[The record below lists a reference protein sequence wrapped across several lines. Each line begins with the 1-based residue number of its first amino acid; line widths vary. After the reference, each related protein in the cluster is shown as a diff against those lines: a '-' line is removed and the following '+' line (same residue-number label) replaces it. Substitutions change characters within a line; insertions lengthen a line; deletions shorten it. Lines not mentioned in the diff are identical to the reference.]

1 VNHLIILNAIKT
13 KIAMPEILFEL
24 KEGVASL
31 ALNRPE
37 KLNAMNRSMALEL
50 QDQLLA
56 CDENDSVRAV
66 LLTGT
71 GRAFCSGQD
80 LSEFPSDR
88 LPDFEKV
95 IDEYYNPV
103 IRLLKNIRKPVL
115 CAVNGIAA
123 GAGANIA
130 LACDIVVAVS
140 SASFVQAFSKIGLIP
155 DCGGTFFLPRLIGLQ
170 KATALMMLGDKISA
184 AEAERMG
191 MIYAC
196 FEEADFIIKSQQVAS
211 MLAKLPTAALIL
223 TRKALLQS
231 STNKLEEQLELEK
244 KFQHKAG
251 QTEDFKEGVTAF
263 LQKRVPVFSGK

>member
-1 VNHLIILNAIKT
+1 
-13 KIAMPEILFEL
+13 MPEILFEIRDSI
-24 KEGVASL
+24 AHIS
-31 ALNRPE
+31 LNRPE
-37 KLNAMNRSMALEL
+37 KLNAVNRSMALEL

-56 CDENDSVRAV
+56 CDENDSVRV
-66 LLTGT
+66 VVLTGA

-80 LSEFPSDR
+80 LSEFPPDT

-103 IRLLKNIRKPVL
+103 IRLLKTIRKPVL

-130 LACDIVVAVS
+130 LACDIVIAVS
-140 SASFVQAFSKIGLIP
+140 SATFVQAFSKIGLIP
-155 DCGGTFFLPRLIGLQ
+155 DCGGTFFLPRLVGLQ

-184 AEAERMG
+184 TDAERMG

-196 FEEADFIIKSQQVAS
+196 FDEKEFTEKTHQ
-211 MLAKLPTAALIL
+211 LAAALARLPTVALIL
-223 TRKALLQS
+223 TRKALLES
-231 STNKLEEQLELEK
+231 STNNLEEQLGLEK

-251 QTEDFKEGVTAF
+251 NTIDFKEGVTAF
-263 LQKRVPVFSGK
+263 LQKRAPLFTGK

>member
-1 VNHLIILNAIKT
+1 MNLLIILNVIKPF
-13 KIAMPEILFEL
+13 KLMPEILFEIRDH
-24 KEGVASL
+24 VARLS
-31 ALNRPE
+31 LNRPE
-37 KLNAMNRSMALEL
+37 KLNAFNRSMALEL

-66 LLTGT
+66 LLTGE

-80 LSEFPSDR
+80 LSEFPPDR
-88 LPDFEKV
+88 LPDFENV

-103 IRLLKNIRKPVL
+103 IRLLKTVRKPVL

-140 SASFVQAFSKIGLIP
+140 TSHFVQAFSKIGLIP
-155 DCGGTFFLPRLIGLQ
+155 DCAGTFFLPRLVGLQ

-196 FEEADFIIKSQQVAS
+196 FEETDFYEKTDLIDLS
-211 MLAKLPTAALIL
+211 LAKLPNTALIL
-223 TRKALLQS
+223 S
-231 STNKLEEQLELEK
+231 I
-244 KFQHKAG
+244 
-251 QTEDFKEGVTAF
+251 
-263 LQKRVPVFSGK
+263 

>member
-1 VNHLIILNAIKT
+1 
-13 KIAMPEILFEL
+13 MPEILFEL
-24 KEGVASL
+24 RDNIAHIT
-31 ALNRPE
+31 LNRPE
-37 KLNAMNRSMALEL
+37 KLNAFNRGLALEL

-66 LLTGT
+66 LLTGA

-80 LSEFPSDR
+80 LSEFPQDH

-103 IRLLKNIRKPVL
+103 IRLLKTIRKPVL

-140 SASFVQAFSKIGLIP
+140 SAGFVQAFSKIGLIP
-155 DCGGTFFLPRLIGLQ
+155 DCGGTFFLPRLVGLQ

-184 AEAERMG
+184 ADAERMG

-196 FEEADFIIKSQQVAS
+196 FEENEFVEKSHQIAAA
-211 MLAKLPTAALIL
+211 LAKLPTVALIL
-223 TRKALLQS
+223 TRKALLKS
-231 STNKLEEQLELEK
+231 STNNLEQQLELEK

-251 QTEDFKEGVTAF
+251 HTRDFKEGVTAF
-263 LQKRVPVFSGK
+263 LQKRTPLFTGR

>member
-1 VNHLIILNAIKT
+1 MAGAENLVLY
-13 KIAMPEILFEL
+13 ECSDR
-24 KEGVASL
+24 VATIS
-31 ALNRPE
+31 LNRPE
-37 KLNAMNRSMALEL
+37 KLNAFNRSMALEL

-56 CDENDSVRAV
+56 CDENDEVRAV
-66 LLTGT
+66 MLTGA

-80 LSEFPSDR
+80 LSEFPTGE
-88 LPDFEKV
+88 LPDFEKT
-95 IDEYYNPV
+95 IDENYNPV
-103 IRLLKNIRKPVL
+103 IRLLKTIRKPVL

-140 SASFVQAFSKIGLIP
+140 SASFIQAFSKIGLIP

-184 AEAERMG
+184 GEAERMG

-196 FEEADFIIKSQQVAS
+196 FEEHEFLEKSTQIAS
-211 MLAKLPTAALIL
+211 TLAKLPTVALIL
-223 TRKALLQS
+223 TRKALLES
-231 STNKLEEQLELEK
+231 STNNLEEQLGLEK

-251 QTEDFKEGVTAF
+251 HTRDFMEGVTAF
-263 LQKRVPVFSGK
+263 LQKRAPLFTGK

>member
-1 VNHLIILNAIKT
+1 
-13 KIAMPEILFEL
+13 MSEILFEIQDSIAI
-24 KEGVASL
+24 VS
-31 ALNRPE
+31 LNRPAT
-37 KLNAMNRSMALEL
+37 LNAFNRSMALEL

-56 CDENDSVRAV
+56 CDENEEVRAV
-66 LLTGT
+66 VLTGA

-80 LSEFPSDR
+80 LSEFPPDT
-88 LPDFEKV
+88 LPDFEKI

-103 IRLLKNIRKPVL
+103 IRLLKTIRKPVL

-130 LACDIVVAVS
+130 LACDIVIAVR
-140 SASFVQAFSKIGLIP
+140 SANFVQAFSKIGLIP

-170 KATALMMLGDKISA
+170 KASALMMLGDKIDA

-196 FEEADFIIKSQQVAS
+196 FDEQEFSGKTRELALV
-211 MLAKLPTAALIL
+211 LAKLPTVALIL
-223 TRKALLQS
+223 TRKALLES
-231 STNKLEEQLELEK
+231 STNTLEEQLGLEK

-251 QTEDFKEGVTAF
+251 NTQDFREGVTAF
-263 LQKRVPVFSGK
+263 LQKRAPRFNGN

>member
-1 VNHLIILNAIKT
+1 
-13 KIAMPEILFEL
+13 MPEILFEIRDS
-24 KEGVASL
+24 VARLS
-31 ALNRPE
+31 LNRPE
-37 KLNAMNRSMALEL
+37 KLNAFNRTMALEL
-50 QDQLLA
+50 QDQLLS

-66 LLTGT
+66 LITGA

-80 LSEFPSDR
+80 LSEFPQDS

-103 IRLLKNIRKPVL
+103 IRLLKTIRKPVL

-155 DCGGTFFLPRLIGLQ
+155 DCAGTFFLPRLVGLQ

-196 FEEADFIIKSQQVAS
+196 FEEIDFAEKTDQLAS
-211 MLAKLPTAALIL
+211 ALAKLPTASLIL
-223 TRKALLQS
+223 TRKALLES
-231 STNKLEEQLELEK
+231 STNTLEEQLELEK
-244 KFQHKAG
+244 KFQQKAG
-251 QTEDFKEGVTAF
+251 HTRDFMEGVTAF
-263 LQKRVPVFSGK
+263 LQKRAPLFTGK

>member
-1 VNHLIILNAIKT
+1 
-13 KIAMPEILFEL
+13 MPEILFEL
-24 KEGVASL
+24 RDSIAHIS
-31 ALNRPE
+31 LNRPE
-37 KLNAMNRSMALEL
+37 KLNAVNRSMALEL

-66 LLTGT
+66 VLTGA

-80 LSEFPSDR
+80 LSEFPPGT

-103 IRLLKNIRKPVL
+103 IRLLKTIRKPVL

-130 LACDIVVAVS
+130 LACDIVIAVS
-140 SASFVQAFSKIGLIP
+140 SATFVQAFSKIGLIP
-155 DCGGTFFLPRLIGLQ
+155 DCGGTFFLPRLVGLQ

-184 AEAERMG
+184 ADAERMG

-196 FEEADFIIKSQQVAS
+196 FDENEFTEKTHQ
-211 MLAKLPTAALIL
+211 LAAALARLPTVALIL
-223 TRKALLQS
+223 TRKALLES
-231 STNKLEEQLELEK
+231 STNNLEEQLGLEK

-251 QTEDFKEGVTAF
+251 NTMDFKEGVTAF
-263 LQKRVPVFSGK
+263 LQKRAPLFTGK

>member
-1 VNHLIILNAIKT
+1 
-13 KIAMPEILFEL
+13 MPDVLFEIRNQIAHL
-24 KEGVASL
+24 T
-31 ALNRPE
+31 LNRPE
-37 KLNAMNRSMALEL
+37 KLNAFNRSMAMEL

-56 CDENDSVRAV
+56 CDEDDSVRVV
-66 LLTGT
+66 LLTGS

-80 LSEFPSDR
+80 LSEFPADR

-103 IRLLKNIRKPVL
+103 IRLLKTIRKPVL

-155 DCGGTFFLPRLIGLQ
+155 DCAGTFFLPRLVGLQ

-191 MIYAC
+191 MIYAW
-196 FEEADFIIKSQQVAS
+196 FEETDFEEKTNQLAAT
-211 MLAKLPTAALIL
+211 LAKLPTVALIL
-223 TRKALLQS
+223 TRKALLES
-231 STNKLEEQLELEK
+231 STNNLEEQLELEK

-251 QTEDFKEGVTAF
+251 HTRDFTEGVTAF
-263 LQKRVPVFSGK
+263 LQKRVPLFTGK

>member
-1 VNHLIILNAIKT
+1 
-13 KIAMPEILFEL
+13 MPEILFEL
-24 KEGVASL
+24 RDSIAHIS
-31 ALNRPE
+31 LNRPE
-37 KLNAMNRSMALEL
+37 KLNAFNRSMALEL

-66 LLTGT
+66 VLTGA

-80 LSEFPSDR
+80 LSEFPPDR

-103 IRLLKNIRKPVL
+103 IRLLKTIRKPVL

-130 LACDIVVAVS
+130 LACDIVIAVS
-140 SASFVQAFSKIGLIP
+140 SATFVQAFSKIGLIP
-155 DCGGTFFLPRLIGLQ
+155 DCGGTFFLPRLVGLQ

-184 AEAERMG
+184 ADAERMG

-196 FEEADFIIKSQQVAS
+196 FDENEFTEKTHQ
-211 MLAKLPTAALIL
+211 LAAALARLPTVALIL
-223 TRKALLQS
+223 TRKALLES
-231 STNKLEEQLELEK
+231 STNNLEEQLGLEK

-251 QTEDFKEGVTAF
+251 NTMDFKEGVTAF
-263 LQKRVPVFSGK
+263 LQKRAPLFTGK

>member
-1 VNHLIILNAIKT
+1 
-13 KIAMPEILFEL
+13 MPDVLFEIRNQIAHL
-24 KEGVASL
+24 T
-31 ALNRPE
+31 LNRPE
-37 KLNAMNRSMALEL
+37 KLNAFNRSMAMEL

-56 CDENDSVRAV
+56 CDEDDSVRVV
-66 LLTGT
+66 LLTGS

-80 LSEFPSDR
+80 LSEFPADH

-103 IRLLKNIRKPVL
+103 IRLLKTIRKPVL

-155 DCGGTFFLPRLIGLQ
+155 DCAGTFFLPRLVGLQ

-191 MIYAC
+191 MIYAW
-196 FEEADFIIKSQQVAS
+196 FEEADFEEKTNQLAAA
-211 MLAKLPTAALIL
+211 LAKLPTVALIL
-223 TRKALLQS
+223 TRKALLES
-231 STNKLEEQLELEK
+231 STNNLEEQLELEK

-251 QTEDFKEGVTAF
+251 HTRDFMEGVTAF
-263 LQKRVPVFSGK
+263 LQKRVPLFTGK

>member
-1 VNHLIILNAIKT
+1 
-13 KIAMPEILFEL
+13 MSEILFEIRDQ
-24 KEGVASL
+24 VAHIS
-31 ALNRPE
+31 LNRPE
-37 KLNAMNRSMALEL
+37 KLNAFNRSMALEL

-56 CDENDSVRAV
+56 CDENDTVRAV

-80 LSEFPSDR
+80 LSEFPPDTI
-88 LPDFEKV
+88 PDFEKA

-103 IRLLKNIRKPVL
+103 IRLLKTIRKPVV

-140 SASFVQAFSKIGLIP
+140 TASFVQAFTKIGLIP
-155 DCGGTFFLPRLIGLQ
+155 DSGGTFFLPRLVGLQ

-184 AEAERMG
+184 PEAQQMG

-196 FEEADFIIKSQQVAS
+196 FEENEFVEKSSLIAS
-211 MLAKLPTAALIL
+211 TLAKLPTAALMLI
-223 TRKALLQS
+223 RKALLES
-231 STNKLEEQLELEK
+231 FTNNLEEQLDLEK
-244 KFQHKAG
+244 KFQQKAG
-251 QTEDFKEGVTAF
+251 NTKDFREGVTAF
-263 LQKRVPVFSGK
+263 LQKRVPVFTGK

>member
-1 VNHLIILNAIKT
+1 
-13 KIAMPEILFEL
+13 MSDILFEL
-24 KEGVASL
+24 KGSVAQIS
-31 ALNRPE
+31 LNRPE
-37 KLNAMNRSMALEL
+37 KLNAFNRNMALEL

-56 CDENDSVRAV
+56 CDENDSVRSV
-66 LLTGT
+66 LLTGA

-80 LSEFPSDR
+80 LSEFPQDQ

-103 IRLLKNIRKPVL
+103 IRLLKTIRKPVL

-123 GAGANIA
+123 GAGVNIA

-140 SASFVQAFSKIGLIP
+140 TASFVQAFSKIGLIP

-184 AEAERMG
+184 TEAEKIG

-196 FEEADFIIKSQQVAS
+196 FEESDFELKVQQLADT
-211 MLAKLPTAALIL
+211 LAKLPTAALIL
-223 TRKALLQS
+223 TRKALLES
-231 STNKLEEQLELEK
+231 STNTLEQQLELEK
-244 KFQHKAG
+244 KFQQKAG
-251 QTEDFKEGVTAF
+251 HTKDFKEGITAF
-263 LQKRVPVFSGK
+263 LQKRAPSFTGK

>member
-1 VNHLIILNAIKT
+1 
-13 KIAMPEILFEL
+13 MSEILFEIR
-24 KEGVASL
+24 EQVAHLS
-31 ALNRPE
+31 LNRPE
-37 KLNAMNRSMALEL
+37 KLNAFNRTMALEL

-56 CDENDSVRAV
+56 CDEDDSVRAV
-66 LLTGT
+66 LLTGS

-80 LSEFPSDR
+80 LSEFPADR

-95 IDEYYNPV
+95 IDECYNPV
-103 IRLLKNIRKPVL
+103 IRLLKTIRKPVL

-170 KATALMMLGDKISA
+170 KATALMMLGDKVTA

-196 FEEADFIIKSQQVAS
+196 FEEADFPVKAIAIAAT
-211 MLAKLPTAALIL
+211 LAKLPTVALIL
-223 TRKALLQS
+223 TRKALLES
-231 STNKLEEQLELEK
+231 S
-244 KFQHKAG
+244 
-251 QTEDFKEGVTAF
+251 
-263 LQKRVPVFSGK
+263 

>member
-1 VNHLIILNAIKT
+1 MAYEQILYSVEDRVLT
-13 KIAMPEILFEL
+13 LT
-24 KEGVASL
+24 
-31 ALNRPE
+31 LNRPDR
-37 KLNAMNRSMALEL
+37 LNAFTGVMCREL
-50 QDQLLA
+50 IDA
-56 CDENDSVRAV
+56 FERADADDAVRAV
-66 LLTGT
+66 IVTGA
-71 GRAFCSGQD
+71 GRGFCAGQD
-80 LSEFPSDR
+80 LTERDMNAK
-88 LPDFEKV
+88 D
-95 IDEYYNPV
+95 IDLGGGLDARYNPLV
-103 IRLLKNIRKPVL
+103 KRMRALGKPVV

-170 KATALMMLGDKISA
+170 KATALMMLGDKISS

-196 FEEADFIIKSQQVAS
+196 FDEADFVERSHQVAS
-211 MLAKLPTAALIL
+211 VLAKLPTAALIL
-223 TRKALLQS
+223 TRKALLKS

-244 KFQHKAG
+244 KFQQKAG

-263 LQKRVPVFSGK
+263 LQKRTPVFSGK

>member
-1 VNHLIILNAIKT
+1 
-13 KIAMPEILFEL
+13 MPDVLFEISDQ
-24 KEGVASL
+24 VAHL
-31 ALNRPE
+31 TLNRPE
-37 KLNAMNRSMALEL
+37 KLNAFNRSMAMEL
-50 QDQLLA
+50 QDHLLA
-56 CDENDSVRAV
+56 CDEDDSVRSV
-66 LLTGT
+66 LLTGS

-80 LSEFPSDR
+80 LSEFPTDR

-103 IRLLKNIRKPVL
+103 IRLLKTVRKPII

-140 SASFVQAFSKIGLIP
+140 TASFVQAFAKIGLIP
-155 DCGGTFFLPRLIGLQ
+155 DCAGTFFLPRLVGLQ

-191 MIYAC
+191 MIYAW
-196 FEEADFIIKSQQVAS
+196 FEESDFIDKSNQLAAT
-211 MLAKLPTAALIL
+211 LAKLPTAALIL
-223 TRKALLQS
+223 TRRALLAS
-231 STNKLEEQLELEK
+231 STNNLEEQLELEK

-251 QTEDFKEGVTAF
+251 HTSDFMEGVSAF
-263 LQKRVPVFSGK
+263 LQKRAPLFTGK